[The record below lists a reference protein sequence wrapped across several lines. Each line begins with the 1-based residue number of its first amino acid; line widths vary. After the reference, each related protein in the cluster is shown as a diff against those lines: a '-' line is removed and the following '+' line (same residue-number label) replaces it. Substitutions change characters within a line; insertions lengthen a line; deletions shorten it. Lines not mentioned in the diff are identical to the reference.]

1 MSTLSDEIFS
11 LAVSMNR
18 AAYGIPD
25 SPQRT
30 APPSD
35 DGRAFGEL
43 PEREQLDIL
52 GNLAGRSSYWRDVLQ
67 EALAESDRV
76 PALIQ
81 AALDP
86 TSTPAHLA
94 TFLREV
100 LIGYAED
107 VAAHRGDEL
116 TEL

>member
-1 MSTLSDEIFS
+1 MSDYFEMAANI
-11 LAVSMNR
+11 VR
-18 AAYGIPD
+18 ADAARLLRD

-30 APPSD
+30 APPAD
-35 DGRAFGEL
+35 AGRTFANMG
-43 PEREQLDIL
+43 EREQLDIL
-52 GNLAGRSSYWRDVLQ
+52 GSLSGRSSYWRDVLQ

-86 TSTPAHLA
+86 ASTPAHLA

-100 LIGYAED
+100 LIDYAES

-116 TEL
+116 EQL